1 VLLRGEG
8 TQSRV
13 DIVVGGGIGV
23 VGVAIMLLLD
33 EEMVVIP
40 KNYWKLMLLVE
51 VLLFLLLSGYCGIT
65 NDDEVIQQSTSV
77 EGLSSILLYIL
88 LYSYQHQRNHRP
100 PITLLRPLPTINTTI
115 PTILDISINP
125 LTHHHHHV
133 GLLFHP
139 VGPCGHCQPRG

>member
-40 KNYWKLMLLVE
+40 KNYWKLDVVGGGVVVFIVE
-51 VLLFLLLSGYCGIT
+51 WVLRY
-65 NDDEVIQQSTSV
+65 
-77 EGLSSILLYIL
+77 
-88 LYSYQHQRNHRP
+88 YQ
-100 PITLLRPLPTINTTI
+100 
-115 PTILDISINP
+115 
-125 LTHHHHHV
+125 
-133 GLLFHP
+133 
-139 VGPCGHCQPRG
+139 